1 MIHNLGFIINGPSFD
16 EELSYSSGIKD
27 FEYNA
32 AYKKLT
38 VRLNENYVCSNEEK
52 LKKFNV
58 SCTPYVH
65 VFYDVDVIVML

>member
-1 MIHNLGFIINGPSFD
+1 MIHNLGFRIHGSNFD
-16 EELSYSSGIKD
+16 EELSYSSGVEG
-27 FEYNA
+27 FEYNV

-38 VRLNENYVCSNEEK
+38 VRLNENYVCSNKEK
-52 LKKFNV
+52 LKEFNV